1 MKKAICLSD
10 SLPYMTKGKAY
21 DVYRELELH
30 YELKNDKTAILLFR
44 KDCFKDIL
52 EEREKKLKKLGI

>member
-21 DVYRELELH
+21 GYRELELH

-44 KDCFKDIL
+44 KDRFKDIL